1 MSDRNQKSSTSEPVK
16 VGAIRK
22 IKTANNR
29 SIDKEDYMSPPKN
42 ERKATLLRV
51 HLLGHYGA
59 EHIVKSLHND
69 GIYFKDMIS
78 DAVELAK
85 SCQQCQRYNISRRGY
100 QP

>member
-1 MSDRNQKSSTSEPVK
+1 
-16 VGAIRK
+16 
-22 IKTANNR
+22 
-29 SIDKEDYMSPPKN
+29 MSPPKN

-69 GIYFKDMIS
+69 GIHWKYMIS
-78 DAVELAK
+78 DAVELVK